1 MSDLLK
7 KMSDSL
13 IRSFI
18 MSNLSELL
26 TVAHEV
32 IWANCWQLLIW
43 SEQMSDDQMSEFPT
57 L

>member
-32 IWANCWQLLIW
+32 IWANCSQLLIW